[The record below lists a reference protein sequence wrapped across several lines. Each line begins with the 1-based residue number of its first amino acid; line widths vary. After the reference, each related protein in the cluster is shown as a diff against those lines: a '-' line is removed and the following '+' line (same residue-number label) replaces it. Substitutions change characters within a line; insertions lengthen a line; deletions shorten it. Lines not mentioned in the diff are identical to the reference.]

1 MSKDNKKHD
10 WDKEQPHD
18 AKTGRIV
25 PESKAR
31 NKPNDVVWVKN
42 KK

>member
-1 MSKDNKKHD
+1 MSRDNKKHD

-18 AKTGRIV
+18 AKTGEIRSEDYAREH
-25 PESKAR
+25 PEK
-31 NKPNDVVWVKN
+31 VEWVKN